1 MNAAIP
7 PPMRAMSDRP
17 TVLVTGAAGFAGSH
31 LLDLLGEEPVRVVA
45 LRKPGVGAAT
55 QALYP
60 SVEWVEVDLVD
71 REAARR
77 AVAELAPATVYHL
90 AGSPHVGQS
99 WKAATETLSVNV
111 MGTHHLLDAL
121 RAEGLRSRV
130 VVPSS
135 AYVYRPAD
143 RALTEGDPIEAA
155 NPYAISKVA
164 TELAVVKAAEEDG
177 IPAVVARAFN
187 HTGPRQDPS
196 FFVPGVARQV
206 ALIEAGRL
214 EPVIR
219 VGNLESRRDF
229 TDVRDTVRAYR
240 ALAERG
246 RPGRAYNVCSG
257 RPHRMRDLLD
267 GIVALARVRV
277 AIEPDPERFRPN
289 DTPLLLGDPSLIRRD
304 VGWEP
309 HIPIEQTLA
318 DLLDYWRRA
327 A

>member
-1 MNAAIP
+1 MTAL
-7 PPMRAMSDRP
+7 P

-31 LLDLLGEEPVRVVA
+31 LLDLLAGDPVCVA
-45 LRKPGVGAAT
+45 GLRKPGVGAAT

-60 SVEWVEVDLVD
+60 GVTWLEVDLLD
-71 REAARR
+71 RDATRR
-77 AVAELAPATVYHL
+77 AIGELAPAAIYHL

-99 WKAATETLSVNV
+99 WRAAAETLSANA
-111 MGTHHLLDAL
+111 MATHHVLDAV

-143 RALTEGDPIEAA
+143 RALTEDDAIEAA

-177 IPAVVARAFN
+177 VPAVVARAFN

-206 ALIEAGRL
+206 AAIEAGRA

-219 VGNLESRRDF
+219 VGNLATRRDL

-246 RPGRAYNVCSG
+246 LPGRVYNVCSG
-257 RPHRMRDLLD
+257 RAYWMRDLLD
-267 GIVALARVRV
+267 LLVGLARVRV
-277 AIEPDPERFRPN
+277 TVEVDAARLRPN
-289 DTPLLLGDPSLIRRD
+289 DTPLLLGDPSRIRGET
-304 VGWEP
+304 GWEAGV
-309 HIPIEQTLA
+309 PIERTLQ
-318 DLLDYWRRA
+318 DLLDFWRRA